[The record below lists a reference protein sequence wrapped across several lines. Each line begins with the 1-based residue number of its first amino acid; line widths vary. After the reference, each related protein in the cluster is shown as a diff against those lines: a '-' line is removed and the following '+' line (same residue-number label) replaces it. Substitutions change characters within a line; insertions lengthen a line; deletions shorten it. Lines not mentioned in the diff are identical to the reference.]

1 MRVIWVHW
9 ERKLNR
15 QGALGST
22 AVLSGLAVVL
32 AMLVHLALYFDGAKL
47 TRAAFLHVVIE
58 TLVVATP
65 LILYSRYV
73 IAQLKKSRRQ
83 LAEMSCH
90 LAIAVDEAEQGS
102 RAKSAFLANMSHEL
116 RTPLNAILGFSEVM
130 KEQSLGAMENPR
142 YLAYVAHI
150 HDSGQHLLG
159 IINDVLDLAKIE
171 AGKMTLDNATLF
183 ELAPSVASSLA
194 MLKGLSEKFSVEV
207 HNQIPDEQLLF
218 TGVERMIRQIVIN
231 LVGNAIKFTPSGGSV
246 ILSGERRADGGYDI
260 RVTDTGIGMSAEEA
274 ANALMP
280 FGQNNNR
287 FTGRPEG
294 TGLGLPLA
302 KAMLELHGGTLKL
315 ASAPEKGTTV
325 TMVLPADKIGTKGRV
340 AARA

>member
-1 MRVIWVHW
+1 
-9 ERKLNR
+9 
-15 QGALGST
+15 
-22 AVLSGLAVVL
+22 
-32 AMLVHLALYFDGAKL
+32 
-47 TRAAFLHVVIE
+47 
-58 TLVVATP
+58 LVVDSP

-73 IAQLKKSRRQ
+73 IVQLKKSRRQ

-171 AGKMTLDNATLF
+171 AGKMTLDNAKEFAL
-183 ELAPSVASSLA
+183 EPVIASALA
-194 MLKGLSEKFSVEV
+194 MLRGLGEKFGVTV
-207 HNQIPDEQLLF
+207 HNQIADPDLLF
-218 TGVERMIRQIVIN
+218 TGAERMIRQMVIN
-231 LVGNAIKFTPSGGSV
+231 LVGNAIKFTPAGGAV
-246 ILSGERRADGGYDI
+246 TLTGQNRADGGYDI
-260 RVTDTGIGMSAEEA
+260 MVRDTGIGMTGDEMVH
-274 ANALMP
+274 ALTP
-280 FGQNNNR
+280 FGQNGNR
-287 FTGRPEG
+287 FTGRHDG

-302 KAMLELHGGTLKL
+302 KAMLELHGGTMTL
-315 ASAPEKGTTV
+315 ASTPEMGTTV
-325 TMVLPADKIGTKGRV
+325 TMVFPADRIAVRGK
-340 AARA
+340 AAA

>member
-1 MRVIWVHW
+1 MRILWARL
-9 ERKLNR
+9 ERKLSR
-15 QGALGST
+15 QGAVGGT
-22 AVLSGLAVVL
+22 IVLSALAAML
-32 AMLVHLALYFDGAKL
+32 AALVHLALYFDGAKL
-47 TRAAFLHVVIE
+47 TRAAFFHVVIE
-58 TLVVATP
+58 TLAAASP

-73 IAQLKKSRRQ
+73 IAQLKKNRRQ

-171 AGKMTLDNATLF
+171 AGKMTLDNAKEFALSPTI
-183 ELAPSVASSLA
+183 ASALA
-194 MLKGLSEKFSVEV
+194 MIKGLSEKFNVEV
-207 HNQIPDEQLLF
+207 HNRVADPELCF
-218 TGVERMIRQIVIN
+218 TGAERMIRQVVIN
-231 LVGNAIKFTPSGGSV
+231 LVSNAVKFTPPGGAV
-246 ILSGERRADGGYDI
+246 TLTGVRRPDGGYDV
-260 RVTDTGIGMSAEEA
+260 RVADTGIGMTEAEM
-274 ANALMP
+274 ANALIP
-280 FGQNNNR
+280 FGQNGNR
-287 FTGRPEG
+287 FTGRHDG

-302 KAMLELHGGTLKL
+302 KAMLELHGGTLTL
-315 ASAPEKGTTV
+315 ASAPEMGTTV
-325 TMVLPADKIGTKGRV
+325 TMVLPASRV
-340 AARA
+340 SFQGKAAA

>member
-1 MRVIWVHW
+1 MRILWLKL
-9 ERKLNR
+9 ERKLSR
-15 QGALGST
+15 QGAIGGTIVLSALA
-22 AVLSGLAVVL
+22 AVLAALA
-32 AMLVHLALYFDGAKL
+32 HLALYFDGANMS
-47 TRAAFLHVVIE
+47 RAAFFRVLVE
-58 TLVVATP
+58 TLAVASP

-171 AGKMTLDNATLF
+171 SGKMTLDNATEFALS
-183 ELAPSVASSLA
+183 PMIASSLA
-194 MLKGLSEKFSVEV
+194 MVKGLSEKCSVTI
-207 HNQIPDEQLLF
+207 HNRVADPELCF
-218 TGVERMIRQIVIN
+218 NGVERMVRQVVIN
-231 LVGNAIKFTPSGGSV
+231 LVSNAVKFTPPGGTV
-246 ILSGERRADGGYDI
+246 TLTGTPRPDGGYDI
-260 RVTDTGIGMSAEEA
+260 RVTDTGIGMNEAEMA
-274 ANALMP
+274 HALTP
-280 FGQNNNR
+280 FGQNGNR
-287 FTGRPEG
+287 FTGRHDG

-302 KAMLELHGGTLKL
+302 KAMLELHGGTLTL
-315 ASAPEKGTTV
+315 TSAPDMGTTV
-325 TMVLPADKIGTKGRV
+325 TMVLPASRV
-340 AARA
+340 SFQGKAAA